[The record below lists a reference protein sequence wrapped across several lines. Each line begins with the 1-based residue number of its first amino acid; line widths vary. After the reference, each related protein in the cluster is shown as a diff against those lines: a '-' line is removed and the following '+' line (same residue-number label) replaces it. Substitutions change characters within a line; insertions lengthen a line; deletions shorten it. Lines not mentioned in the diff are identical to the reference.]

1 MNRWILRAAA
11 ASFVVL
17 AAWTTLPTSASADDC
32 AGACAAGRKTCDAS
46 CLKQQSDCVLRCP
59 LQGPIAAPQCLSD
72 CATQG
77 VTCGATCAAQD
88 EACKLACKVPP
99 PPKLPG
105 QP

>member
-1 MNRWILRAAA
+1 MSRWPHRVAAGAVAWLAASLLLPLAAA
-11 ASFVVL
+11 E
-17 AAWTTLPTSASADDC
+17 DC
-32 AGACAAGRKTCDAS
+32 AGACAAGRKACDAS
-46 CLKQQSDCVLRCP
+46 CLRQQSECVLRCP
-59 LQGPIAAPQCLSD
+59 LVGPVAAPQCLSD
-72 CATQG
+72 CATQA